1 MTLVEKTAI
10 KSGYR
15 TDHSFVELNISF
27 SDFQKG
33 KGFWKF
39 NNSLLKDTT
48 YVQEVKSIISK
59 LKQEHAAPPYHR
71 AEIDN
76 IDNEDLTLCT
86 DDQNF
91 FEVLLLKIRGFTISY
106 SARRKRIKNERLKYL
121 EKRIKE
127 LEHAN
132 SINSTQQSTANLRI

>member
-15 TDHSFVELNISF
+15 TDPSFVELNISF
-27 SDFQKG
+27 LDFQKG

-59 LKQEHAAPPYHR
+59 LKQEYAAAPYHR

-76 IDNEDLTLCT
+76 IDHEDLTDARMIKLSL
-86 DDQNF
+86 N
-91 FEVLLLKIRGFTISY
+91 SY
-106 SARRKRIKNERLKYL
+106 Y
-121 EKRIKE
+121 
-127 LEHAN
+127 
-132 SINSTQQSTANLRI
+132 